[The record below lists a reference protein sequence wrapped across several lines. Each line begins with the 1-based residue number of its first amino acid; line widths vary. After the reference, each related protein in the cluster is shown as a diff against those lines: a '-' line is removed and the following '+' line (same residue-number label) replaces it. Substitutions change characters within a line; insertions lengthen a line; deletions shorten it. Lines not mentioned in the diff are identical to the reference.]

1 MALPSSGAISLN
13 QMHIE
18 AGGASGTIVSLNDA
32 DIRDMIS
39 KGSEVIMSFSEWY
52 GASSG
57 PAIER
62 AYSTYNYQTNTFG
75 KNSSWWEYSGFVGNE
90 GGSEI
95 VWGNN
100 VLIQKYT
107 AFRTGDQNMN
117 FYLQSYITPYNAS
130 GNPNYGEIIK
140 NNVPFPAHTNAIG
153 GWWYYHKRG
162 DVPQSADFYNDDMD
176 EYLQVYYHANRI
188 DDNSSYPH

>member
-18 AGGASGTIVSLNDA
+18 AGGTSNTQVSLNDA
-32 DIRDMIS
+32 DIRDMID
-39 KGSEVIMSFSEWY
+39 KGSQVQMSFSEWY

-62 AYSTYNYQTNTFG
+62 AYSGGTAYSWG
-75 KNSSWWEYSGFVGNE
+75 VGSSWWEYAGFVGDE

-95 VWGNN
+95 VWYNN
-100 VLIQKYT
+100 ALIQRYS
-107 AFRTGDQNMN
+107 AFRSGSQNMN
-117 FYLQSYITPYNAS
+117 YYLQNYI
-130 GNPNYGEIIK
+130 NPVSNSLTSQSIK

-153 GWWYYHKRG
+153 GWWYYNKRG
-162 DVPQSADFYNDDMD
+162 DTVQDVYTYSDGIDSYI
-176 EYLQVYYHANRI
+176 QVSYHANRI

>member
-1 MALPSSGAISLN
+1 
-13 QMHIE
+13 MHIE
-18 AGGASGTIVSLNDA
+18 AGGSSGSQVSLNDS

-39 KGSEVIMSFSEWY
+39 KGSGVQMSFSEWH

-57 PAIER
+57 PTIER
-62 AYSTYNYQTNTFG
+62 TYDASTNPGT
-75 KNSSWWEYSGFVGNE
+75 KSLWWEYSGFVGDE

-95 VWGNN
+95 SWGNT
-100 VLIQKYT
+100 VVAQKYT
-107 AFRTGDQNMN
+107 AFRSGTQNMN
-117 FYLQSYITPYNAS
+117 FFLQQYITPYNSS

-140 NNVPFPAHTNAIG
+140 NNVPFPAHTSAIS

-162 DVPQSADFYNDDMD
+162 DTPQGANVYDDDFDY
-176 EYLQVYYHANRI
+176 YLEVYYHANRV